1 MSTVFNKMSMEQLI
15 EMRKTLEAE
24 IASRNNARRK
34 ELFSAIVDALNAY
47 HTEFPRDNCDIYGDY
62 VTCDECGCDT
72 ESHLNIFECIDQL
85 EEMLRG
91 ME

>member
-15 EMRKTLEAE
+15 EMKKTLEAE
-24 IASRNNARRK
+24 INSRNNARRK
-34 ELFSAIVDALNAY
+34 ELFAAIVDALNAY
-47 HTEFPRDNCDIYGDY
+47 HNEFPNDRCDIYGDY

-72 ESHLNIFECIDQL
+72 ESCLNIFECIDQL
-85 EEMLRG
+85 EDMLRG